1 MARMKTF
8 PISVLTG
15 LASLLAGP
23 LSCAMAKS
31 DAPVIAGSMPW
42 LAMACSAVA
51 LAGVC
56 VVAFKKP
63 NRSKGD

>member
-1 MARMKTF
+1 
-8 PISVLTG
+8 
-15 LASLLAGP
+15 
-23 LSCAMAKS
+23 MAKS
-31 DAPVIAGSMPW
+31 DTPVIAGSMPW